1 MIDRVL
7 RTAAALACTAALLSP
22 LPAVAAG
29 DDAAA
34 LLAKH
39 QAYVGW
45 HIGDGVVKTLRATG
59 TVTNGSKAVDNI
71 VLLRYG
77 VAERETT
84 VDYRNLEYSVGFTGS
99 VYWASGS
106 NGFTVRPVGEVAR
119 YLIDSEALFGEL
131 TPQMTPALLRHEQVE
146 GSDTV
151 VLRLTSQ
158 VGFPMDVY
166 VDPTTGA
173 FKRVVIDPGG
183 KYETFINGI
192 AYSVV
197 DGKRFLTAYH
207 YYDSKNL
214 ISYTKVEINPTISPD
229 DLRPPKQTASW
240 TFGEGTAPI
249 ELTKNTFPR
258 ILIDVVMNGVKGK
271 FILDTGAGG
280 TAILDSFAREIG
292 AKRFAASSIRGIG
305 GSSPANLYRV
315 DSISVGPSI
324 LHNVIVTSGLREEW
338 KTQEGVVGL
347 IGFDLL
353 AGAIIDLDLDAGT
366 LRVLDAAKVEPDQ
379 TKGIVVHADISR
391 GQLRV
396 PMKLNDKY
404 DVIAT
409 LDSGNPLNVLF
420 SRDLIYRDRMPFL
433 VDPNTLGSTRYG
445 GGVGS
450 GYEIE
455 QCGKLSSLQLGPI
468 VYKPVPACDSDYES
482 RNEILVGLDFMK
494 AFNYVF
500 DYPDGIIVMIP
511 RKL

>member
-1 MIDRVL
+1 
-7 RTAAALACTAALLSP
+7 
-22 LPAVAAG
+22 
-29 DDAAA
+29 
-34 LLAKH
+34 
-39 QAYVGW
+39 
-45 HIGDGVVKTLRATG
+45 
-59 TVTNGSKAVDNI
+59 
-71 VLLRYG
+71 
-77 VAERETT
+77 
-84 VDYRNLEYSVGFTGS
+84 
-99 VYWASGS
+99 
-106 NGFTVRPVGEVAR
+106 
-119 YLIDSEALFGEL
+119 
-131 TPQMTPALLRHEQVE
+131 
-146 GSDTV
+146 
-151 VLRLTSQ
+151 
-158 VGFPMDVY
+158 
-166 VDPTTGA
+166 
-173 FKRVVIDPGG
+173 
-183 KYETFINGI
+183 
-192 AYSVV
+192 
-197 DGKRFLTAYH
+197 
-207 YYDSKNL
+207 
-214 ISYTKVEINPTISPD
+214 
-229 DLRPPKQTASW
+229 
-240 TFGEGTAPI
+240 
-249 ELTKNTFPR
+249 
-258 ILIDVVMNGVKGK
+258 
-271 FILDTGAGG
+271 
-280 TAILDSFAREIG
+280 
-292 AKRFAASSIRGIG
+292 
-305 GSSPANLYRV
+305 
-315 DSISVGPSI
+315 